1 MIHALINLLEFGNFF
16 GGPFGYSVESDGL
29 EMSPSENKYERM
41 RKIVYEYLIEH
52 GSMLIFPKDYKGEM
66 RKKQNLNTHIYIY
79 IANEWRDVKCRAEE
93 KQ

>member
-1 MIHALINLLEFGNFF
+1 MIHALINLLEFDNFF

>member
-1 MIHALINLLEFGNFF
+1 
-16 GGPFGYSVESDGL
+16 
-29 EMSPSENKYERM
+29 MSPSENKYERM